1 MGNFLSRDDIL
12 AVPLRTLEVE
22 VPEWGGTVLIREM
35 TAAEVQENG
44 RYLLKPNGKPD
55 FSKAVQVPTRM
66 CARQIVD
73 ENGERLFGDADISL
87 LMERHG
93 AAISNIAKAVRELS
107 GMEEGRI
114 TGRWWSGWGRS
125 IRRCWRNISGARIRY
140 RRPRKILQQ
149 PPTEIRLPASPAA
162 GVCQSGSDAGGNAG
176 VRVVG
181 VDGISSDRPDYGR
194 ARGLPGGGDCGH
206 GSQRSPEEGSPGDEA
221 RGLYAEI
228 WPAQAAERG

>member
-1 MGNFLSRDDIL
+1 MKTVGNFLSRDDIL

-107 GMEEGRI
+107 GMEEG
-114 TGRWWSGWGRS
+114 T
-125 IRRCWRNISGARIRY
+125 
-140 RRPRKILQQ
+140 
-149 PPTEIRLPASPAA
+149 
-162 GVCQSGSDAGGNAG
+162 
-176 VRVVG
+176 
-181 VDGISSDRPDYGR
+181 DYGALVEWLGEEYPQVLEEYKR
-194 ARGLPGGGDCGH
+194 
-206 GSQRSPEEGSPGDEA
+206 SQNP
-221 RGLYAEI
+221 I
-228 WPAQAAERG
+228 QAAEENFTAAPNGNSPSS